1 MRGKQIAGGLAVTRE
16 RYQELLEKLLDS
28 ELSPSEAV
36 ELTEGLRQHPEWLA
50 DLRQHLALWDAWSQQ
65 VAPERSAESFIAGWQ
80 TRVRAEA
87 GAEQFSKSVLDRI
100 RAPTFRFGVPFWK
113 RWGRAWQIGFAV
125 FALAFIS
132 MAALWTE
139 QRISQAR
146 VSREHAG
153 FLAQIG
159 TNRTVTIVG
168 EGVCPCC
175 VLHEVLPQNGRPPN
189 PAIRVKKDGATV
201 IVYLEFDEY
210 SQSLHPFFTG
220 GTTVT
225 AKGVM
230 RKDKDRL
237 LLKTHNITVN
247 GKQYP

>member
-1 MRGKQIAGGLAVTRE
+1 MTRE
-16 RYQELLEKLLDS
+16 RYQELLQNLLDK
-28 ELSPSEAV
+28 ELSPSEAI

-50 DLRQHLALWDAWSQQ
+50 DLRQHLALWDVWSQQ

-87 GAEQFSKSVLDRI
+87 GAEQFSKSVLDRV

-113 RWGRAWQIGFAV
+113 RWRWAWQIGFAV

-132 MAALWTE
+132 MAALWTV

-146 VSREHAG
+146 VSGENAG
-153 FLAQIG
+153 FLVQIG

-189 PAIRVKKDGATV
+189 PAIRLKQNGVTR
-201 IVYLEFDEY
+201 IIYLEFPGYTQVMHDQY
-210 SQSLHPFFTG
+210 FTG

-225 AKGVM
+225 VKGIL
-230 RKDKDRL
+230 RDEKGRL
-237 LLKTHNITVN
+237 ILTTSSIEAN
-247 GKQYP
+247 GHELQ